1 MVFEESDGSKNKD
14 HRRPRPY
21 GHSEGSDREDL
32 FEEDDNED
40 DEEDSDDE
48 DIQIPPDPAPEARMA
63 ALRQE
68 HSRVMANILSRDQ
81 ILAQMADRTREI
93 YEAVAERQ
101 RELDEV
107 RAAREQRER
116 EALEAK
122 ANETKTDEKDQQQ
135 KDDRDKDLGGNSST

>member
-1 MVFEESDGSKNKD
+1 MVLEESDD
-14 HRRPRPY
+14 RRRPRPY

-32 FEEDDNED
+32 VEEDEDGLDED

-48 DIQIPPDPAPEARMA
+48 DIQIPPDPAPEAIMA

-68 HSRVMANILSRDQ
+68 NSRVMANILSRDQ

-93 YEAVAERQ
+93 QEAVAERQ

-107 RAAREQRER
+107 RATREQRER
-116 EALEAK
+116 EAIEAK
-122 ANETKTDEKDQQQ
+122 ANETKTDEKDHQQ